1 MGADM
6 PIGARRVFRISL
18 TIALSLAI
26 AYGMAFPLPYLAP
39 IFVLVLSAQPAPP
52 MGLKGLLGLIL
63 VLLTLMSAGLLLIPM
78 LVSYP
83 VSAVLIIAAGLY
95 FSTYLTVK
103 LGKALVGTLLT
114 LGITIIPAAGLA
126 DFNAG
131 VMVVKAMALGMGL
144 AVVCQWLVYPLFPE
158 DPVAGAAAKP
168 AAGDADHSNWIALR
182 VVLIVLPPFLMA
194 LANPSLYLKLIMKTV
209 ALGQQGCAVSA
220 RTAGQELL
228 GSTFLGGCFAIL
240 FWFVLKLQPSL
251 WMFFLWMLLF
261 GIYFS
266 SKLYRLIR
274 SRYSASFWVNVFMTM
289 LILLGSAVQDSANG
303 DDVYKAFMIRMA
315 LFIAVTLY
323 AWLAIYLL
331 ERLRTRRLSRKSLS
345 LPDLESSRC

>member
-1 MGADM
+1 M
-6 PIGARRVFRISL
+6 PIGARRIFRISL
-18 TIALSLAI
+18 TVALSLAI
-26 AYGMAFPLPYLAP
+26 AYGAALPLPYLAP
-39 IFVLVLSAQPAPP
+39 IFALVLTVQPAPP
-52 MGLKGLLGLIL
+52 MGLKGLLGLNL
-63 VLLTLMSAGLLLIPM
+63 VMLTLLCAGLMLIPL
-78 LVSYP
+78 LVNYP

-103 LGKALVGTLLT
+103 LGKGLVGTLLT

-126 DFNAG
+126 DFYSG
-131 VMVVKAMALGMGL
+131 VVVIKAMALGIGL
-144 AVVCQWLVYPLFPE
+144 AVICQWMVYPFFPE
-158 DPVAGAAAKP
+158 DSAAAGAAKP
-168 AAGDADHSNWIALR
+168 TPSDAGDSNWIALR

-194 LANPSLYLKLIMKTV
+194 LANPSMYLKLIMKAV
-209 ALGQQGCAVSA
+209 ALGQQGSEVSA
-220 RTAGQELL
+220 RTAGKELL

-240 FWFVLKLQPSL
+240 FWFALKIHPNL

-266 SKLYRLIR
+266 SNIYRLR
-274 SRYSASFWVNVFMTM
+274 PSRFSISFWMNVFITL

-303 DDVYKAFMIRMA
+303 NDVYKAFMIRMA

-331 ERLRTRRLSRKSLS
+331 EQLRIRRLRRNPPSRL
-345 LPDLESSRC
+345 DIEFSRC